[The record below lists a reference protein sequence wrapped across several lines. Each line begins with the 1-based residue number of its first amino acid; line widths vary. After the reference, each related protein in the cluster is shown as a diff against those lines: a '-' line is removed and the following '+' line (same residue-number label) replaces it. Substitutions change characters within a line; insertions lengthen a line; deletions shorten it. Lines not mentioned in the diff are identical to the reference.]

1 MGGSV
6 QGMRKGNPPCQRTCS
21 FGTHRDLTETISLY
35 RHLGWT
41 VTEAT
46 GLKIMMQKPLPRS

>member
-1 MGGSV
+1 MPDDLTLRRAGAADV
-6 QGMRKGNPPCQRTCS
+6 PA
-21 FGTHRDLTETISLY
+21 LTETISLY

-41 VTEAT
+41 VTKAT